1 MTVMRKE
8 LRAMLTWSLAQPGKF
23 RSKDAEAHFGEHQ
36 TTAGQKLKRLEEQGY
51 LKREKVSQI
60 VQYLTVVDRE
70 KAEIAAKTESPTAHR
85 NSQRNRKRQHKPTVF
100 ARVNSIFAAGQ
111 TVGQP

>member
-8 LRAMLTWSLAQPGKF
+8 LRQMLTWCLAQPGKF

-36 TTAGQKLKRLEEQGY
+36 TTAGQKLKRLEDLGY
-51 LKREKVSQI
+51 LEREKVNQI
-60 VQYLTVVDRE
+60 VQYLTVVNRE
-70 KAEIAAKTESPTAHR
+70 QAEIAAETVSPTAHR

-100 ARVNSIFAAGQ
+100 ARVNSIFSMGQ
-111 TVGQP
+111 SL

>member
-8 LRAMLTWSLAQPGKF
+8 LREMLQWCLKQPGKF

-60 VQYLTVVDRE
+60 VQYLTVINRE
-70 KAEIAAKTESPTAHR
+70 KAEIAAETVSPTAHR
-85 NSQRNRKRQHKPTVF
+85 NSQRNRRRQHKPKAF
-100 ARVNSIFAAGQ
+100 ARVNSIFSAGQ
-111 TVGQP
+111 QL

>member
-8 LRAMLTWSLAQPGKF
+8 LREMLQWCLKQPGKF

-60 VQYLTVVDRE
+60 VQYLTVIDRE
-70 KAEIAAKTESPTAHR
+70 KAEIAAETVSPTAHR
-85 NSQRNRKRQHKPTVF
+85 NSQRNRRRQHKPKAF
-100 ARVNSIFAAGQ
+100 ARVNSIFSAAQ
-111 TVGQP
+111 QL